1 MTATSQSAVTAPPAP
16 SARRASRPGWRDP
29 RILLGVLIVAA
40 SVLAGAALLGTG
52 EETTT
57 VWAVRKDLPAG
68 ARLSADV
75 LQQRAV
81 HFSDEADAARYLTGA
96 VPAGR
101 TLSRPVGDGELLPRA
116 ALGGDARH
124 LVEVPLR
131 VDVDD
136 VPATVRE
143 GSVVDVWVA
152 PRDAAP
158 GARQPA
164 RRVLSDVVV
173 VRLPRL
179 GTSLAPETSRQVIV
193 AVSPGTPLADALGAT
208 SSGRVVIT
216 RQG

>member
-1 MTATSQSAVTAPPAP
+1 MTPPTPSAVTPASAPPA
-16 SARRASRPGWRDP
+16 RRATRPGWRDP
-29 RILLGVLIVAA
+29 RIVLGVLIVAA
-40 SVLAGAALLGTG
+40 SVLAGAALLGSG
-52 EETTT
+52 EDTDT
-57 VWAVRKDLPAG
+57 VWAVRKDLPEG
-68 ARLSADV
+68 TQLTADMV
-75 LQQRAV
+75 RQRAV
-81 HFSDEADAARYLTGA
+81 HFADGADAVRYVTGP

-101 TLSRPVGDGELLPRA
+101 TLSRPVGAGELLPRA
-116 ALGGDARH
+116 ALGGSSRH

-143 GSVVDVWVA
+143 GSTVDVWVA

-158 GARQPA
+158 DAQQRA
-164 RRVLSDVVV
+164 RRVLTDVVV
-173 VRLPRL
+173 VRLPRV

-193 AVSPGTPLADALGAT
+193 AVPPGTRLEDALGAT